1 MHPTKLQATEYL
13 EQPFFAVALSLVVGL
28 ATRRAAKRGEA
39 RRGDAP
45 SPGRILVGPG
55 QGPGTR
61 CGLFSNLI
69 VVGPR
74 FPLLLP
80 LSPSRNAP
88 WSLLAS
94 LTLCCVHLGPVPSSR
109 LQTPRL
115 VSSCFVSF
123 RFVSSRLA
131 VPLSPSSWKPGRRY
145 AVVFTRVG
153 TRVRTYTYALVA
165 AQVRP

>member
-39 RRGDAP
+39 RRGEARRGDADAP

-123 RFVSSRLA
+123 RFVSFRL
-131 VPLSPSSWKPGRRY
+131 VSPSPFRRLPGN
-145 AVVFTRVG
+145 RVAG
-153 TRVRTYTYALVA
+153 TRLFSRV
-165 AQVRP
+165 